1 MNPGH
6 DAALWQRSGL
16 FPQVEVVCDVLLLD
30 DDDLVLGTLAE
41 ALRDEELEV
50 VEARTPDEAIAR
62 LGQDPGP
69 KLLVTDLNLGRDRD
83 GRDVARAA
91 RIRLPCIPII
101 FITGRPDTLTDWR
114 FDERQTVLPKPF
126 RPSELLAMI
135 RTLLPVSGCG

>member
-1 MNPGH
+1 MCF
-6 DAALWQRSGL
+6 RSGS
-16 FPQVEVVCDVLLLD
+16 FPRVEVVCDVLLLD

-41 ALRDEELEV
+41 ALRDEALEV
-50 VEARTPDEAIAR
+50 TEARTPDEAIAR
-62 LGQDPGP
+62 LGERPEP
-69 KLLVTDLNLGRDRD
+69 RLLVTDLNLGRNRD

-91 RIRLPCIPII
+91 RLRFPCIPII

-135 RTLLPVSGCG
+135 RTLLPASGTA